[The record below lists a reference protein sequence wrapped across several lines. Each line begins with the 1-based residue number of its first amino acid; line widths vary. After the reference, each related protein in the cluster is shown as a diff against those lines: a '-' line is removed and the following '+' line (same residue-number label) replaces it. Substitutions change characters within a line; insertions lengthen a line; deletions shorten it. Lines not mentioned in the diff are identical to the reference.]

1 MKSKRDNHSND
12 DGPHP
17 DKRNRRNDDQVRVLI
32 PSNIAGAIIGKGG
45 QHIQKMRTQR
55 DDEYDVRL
63 LIHQSLA
70 GCIIGKGGQKIKEI
84 RDVSNPFIMTDS
96 EKDIKVCT

>member
-32 PSNIAGAIIGKGG
+32 PSNVCNIFISLVIIKNM
-45 QHIQKMRTQR
+45 Q
-55 DDEYDVRL
+55 
-63 LIHQSLA
+63 
-70 GCIIGKGGQKIKEI
+70 QKII
-84 RDVSNPFIMTDS
+84 I
-96 EKDIKVCT
+96 